1 VKYGFVLPWDDP
13 RVSVSLAVE
22 AEEAGWDGVFVPEAP
37 WSIDAWVVL
46 STVAAL
52 TNKVRLG
59 TLLSPLSRMR
69 PWELASKAATLH
81 SLSGGRVILSVGL
94 GAVDT
99 GFAEF
104 GEAIKL
110 RTRAELMDE
119 GLDIVTGLWRGQ
131 PFSYQGKHY
140 AIDPLSVPGLAPPPA
155 LSSPIPIWL
164 VGVWPRERSMRRT
177 LRYDGL
183 LPQVVPQ
190 SGAHPKPTPEDIA
203 AMRDYAAVN
212 RETSSPF
219 DIVFEGETTGNDP
232 AAAAATVLPYAEAG
246 ATWWIEARWNADAA
260 EVEERV
266 RQGPPRGL
274 SD

>member
-1 VKYGFVLPWDDP
+1 MKYGFVLPWADP
-13 RVSVSLAVE
+13 QVSISLAVE
-22 AEEAGWDGVFVPEAP
+22 AERAGWDGVFVPEAP
-37 WSIDAWVVL
+37 WSVDAWVVL
-46 STVAAL
+46 SGAAVR
-52 TNKVRLG
+52 TEKVRLG

-94 GAVDT
+94 GALNT

-119 GLDIVTGLWRGQ
+119 GLEIVTGLWGGQ
-131 PFSYQGKHY
+131 PFSHRGKHY

-155 LSSPIPIWL
+155 LSSPIPIWM
-164 VGVWPRERSMRRT
+164 VGVWPRERSMRRA

-183 LPQVVPQ
+183 LPQVAAQGGDVP
-190 SGAHPKPTPEDIA
+190 KTTPEDVA
-203 AMRDYAAVN
+203 AMSAYVAANRDM
-212 RETSSPF
+212 SSPF
-219 DIVFEGETTGNDP
+219 DIVFEGETAGDDP

-246 ATWWIEARWNADAA
+246 ATWWIEARWSAEPG

-266 RQGPPRGL
+266 RQGPPRAPAC
-274 SD
+274 